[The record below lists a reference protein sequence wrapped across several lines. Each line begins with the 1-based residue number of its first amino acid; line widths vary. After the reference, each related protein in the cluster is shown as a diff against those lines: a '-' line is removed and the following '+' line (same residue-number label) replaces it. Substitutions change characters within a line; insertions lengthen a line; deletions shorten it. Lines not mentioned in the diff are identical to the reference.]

1 MDTLT
6 HGLAGA
12 LIGRAMPA
20 PEDPGSADA
29 LRRREVLAGFLTAML
44 PDADALPSPLSPDF
58 YIDHHRHLTHSVVL
72 LPAVALVLGLLAAAR
87 LPVPAGTDGAAAR
100 RGARVRLVLVAAL
113 GLASHILL
121 DWTTS
126 WGTHFLAPL
135 SEKAFAL
142 DWLFIV
148 DFFLSG
154 VLVLGLLLAWAAT
167 RRADLLGR
175 TTARASLLAAV
186 LYVGFCGLRHAEA
199 MGVAARLAP
208 QASERAA
215 IPQPFS
221 PERWLLV
228 AEEGAR
234 LRVDF
239 VDLSPGAW
247 AGTRPASGALAAFH
261 ASRETIVPLMKRLQ
275 AFYRPPDDPAP
286 FFLEESGPDA
296 LRGLAAAEGSAFGR
310 FARFPVARG
319 EAMSDGPVAVTVRDA
334 RFAHLADRLDPFAY
348 VVRYDAGGRLLTAGF
363 PSARWSKPP
372 ASDGLG
378 LAR

>member
-1 MDTLT
+1 
-6 HGLAGA
+6 
-12 LIGRAMPA
+12 MPA
-20 PEDPGSADA
+20 PEDADTGHA

-72 LPAVALVLGLLAAAR
+72 LPVAALVLGLLAAAR
-87 LPVPAGTDGAAAR
+87 LPVPAGTDAAVAR
-100 RGARVRLVLVAAL
+100 RRARLRLVLVSFFAL
-113 GLASHILL
+113 SSHVLL

-135 SEKAFAL
+135 SEKAFSL

-154 VLVLGLLLAWAAT
+154 LLVVGLLLAWAAT
-167 RRADLLGR
+167 RRADPLGR
-175 TTARASLLAAV
+175 TTARASLLTAV
-186 LYVGFCGLRHAEA
+186 LYVGFCGVRHAGA
-199 MGVAARLAP
+199 MNVSARLAP
-208 QASERAA
+208 EATQRAA

-221 PERWLLV
+221 PERWLLL

-239 VDLSPGAW
+239 VDLSPGAS

-261 ASRETIVPLMKRLQ
+261 ASRETLVPLLKRLQ

-286 FFLEESGPDA
+286 FFLEEDGPDA

-319 EAMSDGPVAVTVRDA
+319 EARSDGTVVVTVRDA

-348 VVRYDAGGRLLTAGF
+348 VVRYDAEGRLLTAGF

-378 LAR
+378 VVH